1 MIFMIVVFLFPTQPN
16 PNGQSMNYTIIVLGG
31 TILLSLAYYL
41 FPVYGGRNWFSG
53 PVETF
58 EDRDNTSEDKVE
70 KA

>member
-1 MIFMIVVFLFPTQPN
+1 
-16 PNGQSMNYTIIVLGG
+16 MNYTIIVLGG

-58 EDRDNTSEDKVE
+58 EDRDSTSEDKVE